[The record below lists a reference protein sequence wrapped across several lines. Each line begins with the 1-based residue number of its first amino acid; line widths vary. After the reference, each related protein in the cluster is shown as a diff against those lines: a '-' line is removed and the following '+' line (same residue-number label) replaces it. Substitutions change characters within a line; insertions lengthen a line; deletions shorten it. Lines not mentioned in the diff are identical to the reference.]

1 MKDGSIYLQL
11 NEPINIAWEN
21 SNYNSVKQEIIEK
34 GWTDYPLEDTYY
46 VYDSVYGWIADDGLA
61 SDPFRLL
68 GGYHIRIRSLS
79 DSDIAGAAHQD
90 SGVLRHAIG
99 FEKAEE
105 LVAGFYI
112 DPDDTRWHEYQDVY
126 AYNNYW

>member
-1 MKDGSIYLQL
+1 M
-11 NEPINIAWEN
+11 NEPINIAWKN
-21 SNYNSVKQEIIEK
+21 SNYTSVKQEILENA
-34 GWTDYPLEDTYY
+34 WTDYPLEDTYY
-46 VYDSVYGWIADDGLA
+46 VFDSVYGWIADDGLA

-105 LVAGFYI
+105 LVAGFYN